1 MASLTL
7 SLTAFAIG
15 VFVLP
20 PSFFSPEFPR
30 RVRYGTPEL
39 VVVPG
44 TVPQGVTD
52 LESAYSYVCFV
63 IKYMRDMFEHWQT
76 SEETLTLG
84 VGDCEDQAVTLCAI
98 ARNLGF
104 RTEDV
109 RVVAGSLSL
118 GGVLPGGHVWVEV
131 WINRTWFILD
141 PAFSRA
147 DGSLLY
153 LPWDTY
159 YEVFGAKRLLAFN
172 DIYGTLNRDRW
183 PEYWKWWLP
192 EGSGERSMNS

>member
-1 MASLTL
+1 MPKAFMASLTL
-7 SLTAFAIG
+7 SLTAFVIG
-15 VFVLP
+15 VFALQI
-20 PSFFSPEFPR
+20 SCSWPEVPR

-63 IKYMRDMFEHWQT
+63 VKSVRDMFEHWQT

-84 VGDCEDQAVTLCAI
+84 TGDCEDQAVTLCAVI
-98 ARNLGF
+98 RNLGF
-104 RTEDV
+104 SAEDV

-131 WINRTWFILD
+131 WINRTWVILD
-141 PAFSRA
+141 PTFSEA

-153 LPWDTY
+153 LPWSTY
-159 YEVFGAKRLLAFN
+159 SEIFGAKRLLAFN
-172 DIYGTLNRDRW
+172 DVYGTLNRDRW
-183 PEYWKWWLP
+183 PEYWRWWLLG
-192 EGSGERSMNS
+192 GS